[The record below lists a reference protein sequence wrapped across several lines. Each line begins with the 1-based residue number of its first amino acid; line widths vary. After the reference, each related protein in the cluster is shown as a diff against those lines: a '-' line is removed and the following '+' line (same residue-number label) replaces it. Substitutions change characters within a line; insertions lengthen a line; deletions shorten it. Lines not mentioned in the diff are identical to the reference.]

1 MTSVFDPSP
10 MHVLLVIFESHVTMT
25 TTGHYKLSRDYHTA
39 TFKDNL
45 GVVLNFLLV
54 FFLSFHRLLKIQTND
69 RQFTTI
75 TKKLPVDEQ
84 G

>member
-45 GVVLNFLLV
+45 GVF
-54 FFLSFHRLLKIQTND
+54 
-69 RQFTTI
+69 
-75 TKKLPVDEQ
+75 
-84 G
+84 